1 MMQQDAPAKLLY
13 QANEVRALDRHIIE
27 DFSIPGIELME
38 RAARFSLNSLLER
51 WPNIHRII
59 VLCGTGNNGG
69 DGYLLAALASQQ
81 NLSVTLIA
89 VGSTSK
95 LHGDALSAYKMAL
108 DVGLVAKPLSDQK
121 QGDQDFFTFQDENT
135 VLIDAMLGT
144 GLNKEVEGDY
154 ATAIQLCNDTQVPTL
169 AIDIPS
175 GLSSDTGQPLGPTI
189 QAELTCTFIGKKIG
203 LMTGRGRSY
212 AGELKFH
219 SLGAP
224 SRAYNEVKACAKILS
239 LSALRRQIAARP
251 LHAHKGLYGHV
262 LLIGGNKG
270 YGGAINLAAQ
280 ACARMGAGLTS
291 VATHP
296 DHTYSLLSRCP
307 EVMVK
312 GVTHANQLI
321 NLLSAASVIV
331 IGPGLGRDA
340 WAEQMLYHAIQAGKP
355 MVFDAD
361 ALNLVASKPQ
371 WLNNNTAPRVF
382 TPHPGEAARLL
393 ACTTAFAESDRL
405 RTLHQLNEKFN
416 CHIVLKGSGTL
427 ICDSDGSTSL
437 CPYGNPGMASGGMG
451 DVLSGMLG
459 ALWAQTEWSN
469 DFATQLAVSLH
480 AKAADIAAQTQ
491 GERGLL
497 ASDLIPIARA
507 LLNTKTV

>member
-1 MMQQDAPAKLLY
+1 MMQQDDPAKLLY

-27 DFSIPGIELME
+27 GFSIPGIELME

-51 WPNIHRII
+51 WPNTQSIT

-69 DGYLLAALASQQ
+69 DGYILAALACQK
-81 NLSVTLIA
+81 NLTVTLVA
-89 VGSTSK
+89 VGSPSK
-95 LHGDALSAYKMAL
+95 LRGDALSAYKMAL
-108 DVGLVAKPLSDQK
+108 DAGLTVKSLSDQK
-121 QGDQDFFTFQDENT
+121 QSGQDFAGFQDEHT
-135 VLIDAMLGT
+135 VIVDAMLGT
-144 GLNKEVEGDY
+144 GINKEVEGDY
-154 ATAIQLCNDTQVPTL
+154 ATAILLCNDSQAPIL

-189 QAELTCTFIGKKIG
+189 EAELTCTFIGKKIG
-203 LMTGRGRSY
+203 LMTGQGRSY
-212 AGELKFH
+212 TGELKFH

-224 SRAYNEVKACAKILS
+224 ARAYEEVKASADILS
-239 LSALRRQIAARP
+239 LSALSKKITARP
-251 LHAHKGLYGHV
+251 LHAHKGRYGHV

-270 YGGAINLAAQ
+270 YGGAISLAAQ

-296 DHTYSLLSRCP
+296 DHIYSLLSRCP
-307 EVMVK
+307 EVMTK
-312 GVTHANQLI
+312 GVTHANQLAS
-321 NLLSAASVIV
+321 LLDAASVIV

-340 WAEQMLYHAIQAGKP
+340 WAEQMLYHAIQTDKP
-355 MVFDAD
+355 MILDAD
-361 ALNLVASKPQ
+361 ALNLIASKPQ
-371 WLNNNTAPRVF
+371 WLTNNFAPRIF

-393 ACTTAFAESDRL
+393 ACSTDGAESDRL
-405 RTLHQLNEKFN
+405 STLHQLNKKFG

-427 ICDSDGSTSL
+427 ICDSDGNTSL

-451 DVLSGMLG
+451 DVLSGILG
-459 ALWAQTEWSN
+459 ALWAQTELDKN
-469 DFATQLAVSLH
+469 FATRLAVSLH
-480 AKAADIAAQTQ
+480 AKAADIAAQTK

-507 LLNTKTV
+507 LLNAKPV